1 LVDEM
6 VDKPS
11 FRGDVTGPRMW
22 LHRSPTTPRERGDRS
37 PQRITGAVARSIR
50 RALGSFTSTW
60 DGRLGRHMDSR
71 TREHAASDDAVEFVR
86 FCYSRRRV
94 GWPELYDEM
103 CAVAGRGL
111 FRGWGSDELS
121 AEGIGFS
128 LFEMPALASLV
139 HRVVA
144 DEQERRARLA
154 APAVVRAA
162 PPAMAVDDDLGA
174 APAVPLRLAAA
185 GAGA

>member
-1 LVDEM
+1 
-6 VDKPS
+6 
-11 FRGDVTGPRMW
+11 
-22 LHRSPTTPRERGDRS
+22 
-37 PQRITGAVARSIR
+37 
-50 RALGSFTSTW
+50 
-60 DGRLGRHMDSR
+60 MDSCTHER
-71 TREHAASDDAVEFVR
+71 AASDDAVEFVR

-128 LFEMPALASLV
+128 LFEMPALATLV
-139 HRVVA
+139 HRIVA
-144 DEQERRARLA
+144 EEHERRARLA
-154 APAVVRAA
+154 AATVVRAA
-162 PPAMAVDDDLGA
+162 PAAMAVATDGDLEAG
-174 APAVPLRLAAA
+174 PASLQLAAA

>member
-1 LVDEM
+1 
-6 VDKPS
+6 
-11 FRGDVTGPRMW
+11 
-22 LHRSPTTPRERGDRS
+22 
-37 PQRITGAVARSIR
+37 
-50 RALGSFTSTW
+50 
-60 DGRLGRHMDSR
+60 MDSR
-71 TREHAASDDAVEFVR
+71 TRERAASDDAVEFVR

-128 LFEMPALASLV
+128 LFEMPALATLV

-144 DEQERRARLA
+144 EEIESRARLGTA
-154 APAVVRAA
+154 AVVRAA
-162 PPAMAVDDDLGA
+162 APTAIPTALEDQVEPIPA
-174 APAVPLRLAAA
+174 PSLRLAAA

>member
-1 LVDEM
+1 
-6 VDKPS
+6 
-11 FRGDVTGPRMW
+11 
-22 LHRSPTTPRERGDRS
+22 
-37 PQRITGAVARSIR
+37 
-50 RALGSFTSTW
+50 
-60 DGRLGRHMDSR
+60 MDSR
-71 TREHAASDDAVEFVR
+71 TPDRAASDDAVEFVR

-128 LFEMPALASLV
+128 LFEMPALATLV
-139 HRVVA
+139 HRIVA
-144 DEQERRARLA
+144 EEQERRARIGTA
-154 APAVVRAA
+154 AVVRAA
-162 PPAMAVDDDLGA
+162 PSAAMAA
-174 APAVPLRLAAA
+174 AADTDVEATPAVSLRLAGV